1 MKVAFF
7 FFPPWDPHYPSYTMA
22 LFRGSTLKTGHE
34 FFGFDL
40 NIDIYNSVQKEDKK
54 LWNAQS
60 ANLWQL
66 DSDKIIQKYSGYID
80 SYLDKITGLGIDVY
94 AMSIN
99 SPSKQFAF
107 YVAQKIKEKNAKAR
121 ILIGGPQCFPAY
133 DGLKILENKYVD
145 AICTGEG
152 DLIWAKT
159 LDHFDKYKNLQVD
172 VPGLSYKNDNGDIV
186 DNGVPEIVRDLNSIP
201 FADYSDVD
209 FRKYGKVNQFSMM
222 TSRGCINKCAFC
234 SERPNFSAFRFR
246 SAENIYNE
254 IIKHLRDMYDNP
266 SVSKW
271 WIFCRQITP
280 YRQMFRYNRMNHP
293 YISFN
298 DSLINGVPKELEK
311 FCDLVIQGRQKFSWG
326 GMALIRKE
334 LTYTLL
340 NKMKKAGCHN
350 LAWGMESGCQEVL
363 DLMHKKFFDI
373 TLARQVIKMTHEAG
387 IHQSISLIAG
397 FPGETEEMFLKTK
410 EFVKEF
416 KDYLAVSIQPMMIV
430 KNSLVSDKP
439 QDFGIEPG
447 SDWLKWQT
455 LDGTNTYEIRL
466 QRIEALKVVLGS
478 KLLTIDK

>member
-1 MKVAFF
+1 VKVAFF
-7 FFPPWDPHYPSYTMA
+7 FFPPWDPHFPPYVMA
-22 LFRGSTLKTGHE
+22 LFKGAALKAGHK

-60 ANLWQL
+60 ANLWQV

-80 SYLDKITGLGIDVY
+80 SLLDKIVALGIDLY

-99 SPSKQFAF
+99 VYSKNIAF
-107 YVAQKIKEKNAKAR
+107 YTAQKIKEKNPAAR
-121 ILIGGPQCFPAY
+121 IFIGGPQCFPAY

-152 DLIWAKT
+152 DLIWAKA
-159 LDHFDKYKNLQVD
+159 LDHFYKYRNLQLD
-172 VPGLSYKNDNGDIV
+172 VPGLSYKRENGDIV
-186 DNGVPEIVRDLNSIP
+186 DSGVPEIARDLNSIP
-201 FADYSDVD
+201 FADYSDID
-209 FRKYGKVNQFSMM
+209 FRKYGNVYKFSLM

-234 SERPNFSAFRFR
+234 SERPNFSVFRFR

-254 IIKHLRDMYDNP
+254 IIKHLQDIHDNP
-266 SVSKW
+266 SVSRWK
-271 WIFCRQITP
+271 FMYKRM
-280 YRQMFRYNRMNHP
+280 RRKLMFLP
-293 YISFN
+293 YISLN

-334 LTYTLL
+334 LTYNLL

-350 LAWGMESGCQEVL
+350 LAWGLESGCQEVL

-373 TLARQVIKMTHEAG
+373 TLAKQVIKMTHEAG

-416 KDYLAVSIQPMMIV
+416 KDYLVVGIQPMMIV
-430 KNSLVSDKP
+430 KNSLVCDKP
-439 QDFGIEPG
+439 EDFGMEPG

-455 LDGTNTYEIRL
+455 IDGTNTYDIRL
-466 QRIEALKVVLGS
+466 QRVEALRSVLDG
-478 KLLTIDK
+478 KLITIDK